1 MIRGGGSVAISTG
14 AIGNVVE
21 ICLKI
26 SRVGLKVS
34 KSGVSRLN
42 HLSTLGP
49 VCFPLVASLLP
60 PAVLPPAAFE
70 DGPGAATLMLPVGVP
85 PPSSKSLTGRPGA
98 GVSCES

>member
-42 HLSTLGP
+42 Y
-49 VCFPLVASLLP
+49 VAIGEKSIKGEQRQRQEVPSAPCERLTTSSL
-60 PAVLPPAAFE
+60 
-70 DGPGAATLMLPVGVP
+70 
-85 PPSSKSLTGRPGA
+85 
-98 GVSCES
+98 